1 VAAKL
6 RQVFAFSGVVNR
18 PPGEK
23 PDPALLEYAV
33 SLAAGSDVRRV
44 CFIPT
49 ATGDSPG
56 AIAAVTDVFTGREDV
71 EFSVLK
77 L

>member
-1 VAAKL
+1 MAAKL

-33 SLAAGSDVRRV
+33 SLAAVAMVDGARAWRVEPSPPGGYHVEAITPRR
-44 CFIPT
+44 
-49 ATGDSPG
+49 
-56 AIAAVTDVFTGREDV
+56 
-71 EFSVLK
+71 L
-77 L
+77 